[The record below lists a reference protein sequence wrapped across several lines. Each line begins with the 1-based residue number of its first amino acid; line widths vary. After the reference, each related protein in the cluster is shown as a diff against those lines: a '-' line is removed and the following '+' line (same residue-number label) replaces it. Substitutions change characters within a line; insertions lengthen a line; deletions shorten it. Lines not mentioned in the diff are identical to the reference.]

1 MSDLGFIS
9 LASEGEPLFLGREIT
24 QKKDFSDR
32 TATRIDEE
40 VQKILSSC
48 MATCRDILTTHRD
61 QLDRLTDELCEKETL
76 DDSEIRELLGFEPL
90 VSNSGLV

>member
-1 MSDLGFIS
+1 M
-9 LASEGEPLFLGREIT
+9 
-24 QKKDFSDR
+24 
-32 TATRIDEE
+32 
-40 VQKILSSC
+40 
-48 MATCRDILTTHRD
+48 TTHRD